1 MGSLSWWLDAVA
13 MIVSVLVMPAAAVAG
28 FYFLLW
34 RPCRSGS
41 VRRDDYLR
49 EPPDDSPPVVV
60 GMLFSTTPGTDGMV
74 ATLLDLVRRG
84 VIELDAV
91 PGPSSCRMLYR
102 DDTELIL
109 RRDAATQVRPFEARL
124 SGLAFIEERG
134 RVSVAE
140 IHDWWRTHEEEAE
153 RWYVNWWRNVTDE
166 MVARTLLREDPRRWV
181 LWGLLYGMGVSFASV
196 LLAPVLGLGTVTGFI
211 AGMTLGIW
219 DRDILVRS
227 RLVASGSAVTTSGSA
242 TTCATSGGWTSSRRR
257 PWPYQERFLPLAL
270 VLGEGERALKDLDVT
285 ATHSPFTPWAHDPF
299 SRLDLGDI
307 LDTSLGRAQGAT
319 LDGGE

>member
-34 RPCRSGS
+34 RPRRSGS

-109 RRDAATQVRPFEARL
+109 RRDAATQVRPFEDRL
-124 SGLAFIEERG
+124 IGLAFIEERG

-140 IHDWWRTHEEEAE
+140 IRDWWRTHEEEAE
-153 RWYVNWWRNVTDE
+153 RWYVNWWRSVTDE

-219 DRDILVRS
+219 GSRHLGPLTPRGVRLRRDYI
-227 RLVASGSAVTTSGSA
+227 RLRNYLRDFGRLDEQPPEAVAI
-242 TTCATSGGWTSSRRR
+242 W
-257 PWPYQERFLPLAL
+257 ERFLPLAL

-285 ATHSPFTPWAHDPF
+285 ATHSPFTPWAHDPV